1 MSLNQRFINSIKSL
15 YFHHTTFL
23 DYNRKNTL
31 PTAPHNLMGLED
43 SSFVALE
50 TTANKQ
56 RRRIDLHLQ
65 RNTGN
70 TLSNKDNQLAIDHR
84 NILELPFMHWGL
96 ILLQRGSIRIL
107 KDLSIWFRRLEPHP
121 YWLHICLEPWNKFT
135 YLCPPVDQSLY
146 INR

>member
-15 YFHHTTFL
+15 HFHHITFL

-43 SSFVALE
+43 SSLFPWKPRQTNREGELTLICSGIQE
-50 TTANKQ
+50 TPSPTKIISFSDQ
-56 RRRIDLHLQ
+56 
-65 RNTGN
+65 
-70 TLSNKDNQLAIDHR
+70 
-84 NILELPFMHWGL
+84 ILFR
-96 ILLQRGSIRIL
+96 RGSIRIL

-121 YWLHICLEPWNKFT
+121 YRHHICLEPWNKLT
-135 YLCPPVDQSLY
+135 YLCSPVDQSLY